1 MISYKKLNL
10 LDLKKNNKDE
20 IITTD
25 GVLILKTPQLRIT
38 IDDEECINIIEDDN
52 DLSYCK
58 LVDITKFIFSNIYH
72 IKDYKNIS
80 IKITDKS
87 LFFNKNKVNINSL
100 SILKNKEY
108 NCIMSIYFIKNC
120 IYLEQLM
127 IL

>member
-25 GVLILKTPQLRIT
+25 GFLILKTPQLRIT
-38 IDDEECINIIEDDN
+38 IDDEGCINIIEDDN
-52 DLSYCK
+52 NLSYCK
-58 LVDITKFIFSNIYH
+58 LVDITKFIFSNIFS
-72 IKDYKNIS
+72 IKDNKNIV

-87 LFFNKNKVNINSL
+87 LFFNKNKVNVNLL

-108 NCIMSIYFIKNC
+108 KCIMSIYFIQNC
-120 IYLEQLM
+120 IYLEQLI